1 MKRGLPL
8 ALLLTTLA
16 LAQVNGIVTH
26 GSRAAP
32 RIALT
37 FDSDMTPGMKANLL
51 SGRVASYNNTRIYE
65 ILQRYGVTAT
75 FFMTGMWMELYPA
88 QVQEFLKR
96 GYELENHSYSHPG
109 FLWPCY
115 GLPGVAQNLKL
126 EQVAR
131 TKRMLEALGVKNKY
145 FRFPGGCASTS
156 DVKLVESLELRV
168 VHWDVIGLDG
178 GAQNAQVIISNVLN
192 GVKNGSIIVLHNHGG
207 PKVLYTAPA
216 LNVIVPSLLKRGF
229 KFVTVAQLLE
239 GQP

>member
-1 MKRGLPL
+1 MKRGLL
-8 ALLLTTLA
+8 VLLLTTVA
-16 LAQVNGIVTH
+16 LAQVSGIVTH
-26 GSRAAP
+26 GSRDSP

-37 FDSDMTPGMKANLL
+37 FDSDMTLGMKANLL
-51 SGRVASYNNTRIYE
+51 SGRVESYNNTRIYD

-109 FLWPCY
+109 FQMPCF

-126 EQVAR
+126 DQVAR
-131 TKRMLEALGVKNKY
+131 TKRLLEKLGVQNKY
-145 FRFPGGCASTS
+145 FRFPGGCASGN
-156 DVKLVESLELRV
+156 DVALVESLGLRV
-168 VHWDVIGLDG
+168 VHWDVIGGDG
-178 GAQNAQVIISNVLN
+178 GAVNAQVIVKNVLS

-207 PKVLYTAPA
+207 PKVPFTDQA
-216 LNVIVPSLLKRGF
+216 LEVIVPSLLKRGF